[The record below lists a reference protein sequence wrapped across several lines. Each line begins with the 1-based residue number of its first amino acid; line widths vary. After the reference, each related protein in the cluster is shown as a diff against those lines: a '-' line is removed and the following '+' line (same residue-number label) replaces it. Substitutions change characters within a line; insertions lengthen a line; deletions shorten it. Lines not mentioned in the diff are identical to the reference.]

1 LPDLSLYYD
10 ELAILTKSVIG
21 ENKLQRLV
29 ASSRC
34 QRVYAIYITFERLNS
49 KGSEKYAAEGFTGGN
64 STGIR
69 HVHVAVIRS
78 LSFSARMKL
87 LFLVLISSVGLSS
100 ASLASLASDRRV
112 LQDLL
117 VRMKLEYGIL
127 HR

>member
-1 LPDLSLYYD
+1 MPDLSLYHD

-64 STGIR
+64 LTGIR

-78 LSFSARMKL
+78 LSFSARR
-87 LFLVLISSVGLSS
+87 ISARMEHE
-100 ASLASLASDRRV
+100 ASILGANFKRGTII
-112 LQDLL
+112 
-117 VRMKLEYGIL
+117 GIIGQFGE
-127 HR
+127 